1 MESLTP
7 LLILQ
12 IPVVAL
18 LLFTGALL
26 AGMSREKRRLTAAI
40 DDLENRTNESPAGSD
55 DKAFAKLAAEL
66 DELRQR
72 VDAGP
77 AGSGS
82 PSEDPEKFRE
92 YMANQKT
99 ALKEFG
105 RVLSRSSEQT
115 YSELQALDER
125 LATIERS
132 LKDNGFDLGQV
143 DEAA

>member
-1 MESLTP
+1 MESLAP

-26 AGMSREKRRLTAAI
+26 AGLSREKRRLTAAI
-40 DDLENRTNESPAGSD
+40 DDLEHRTNESPAASD
-55 DKAFAKLAAEL
+55 DRALANLATEL
-66 DELRQR
+66 NELKQR
-72 VDAGP
+72 VDAGL
-77 AGSGS
+77 AGGGS
-82 PSEDPEKFRE
+82 PSEDQEKLRE
-92 YMANQKT
+92 YMGNQKT

-125 LATIERS
+125 LKTIERA
-132 LKDNGFDLGQV
+132 LKDNGFNLGEV
-143 DEAA
+143 NEAA